1 MDWMEIISFGFTVA
15 LRPENVFFAFAGC
28 VIGTLVG
35 VLPGIGTTAAISL
48 LLPATFKGDVVSSV
62 ILLSGIFYGTQ
73 YGGST
78 TSILVN
84 IPGEA
89 ASVVTCLDGYQMA
102 QKGRAGPALGMAAF
116 ASFIAGTF
124 SVMMLT
130 FLAPTLAKLGFHFGS
145 PEFAA
150 MALLGLSL
158 LISLSSGS
166 LVKALMMA
174 AVGLFLGMVGVDP
187 TIGSRRFTFGI
198 YELEDGIGLAPV
210 AMGIFGIGEV
220 LTNIEDLFG
229 ERRQILVRKVK
240 GLLPNLHDWKESGLA
255 ITQGSIIGFLIGLIP
270 GGNNIIASIS
280 CYALQKRIS
289 RHPERFGTGA
299 IEGVAAPEA
308 ANNSAIGGAFIPLLT
323 FGIPTSAVMA
333 LLLAGFMI
341 HGIIPGPLLIKNYP
355 HLFWGL
361 IFSMYIGNAMLL
373 ILNLPLI
380 WVWVKVLNVPYG
392 VLFPLIFLFCLIGAY
407 TLNNSVFEMWLV
419 LFFGLVGFLM
429 RKFGYEPALLILA
442 LVMGPILEE
451 SLRRSISLSGG
462 NLTIFLHRPIA
473 LSLLVVSAIFLVSS
487 PAGRFI
493 QKRRMRRERSRD
505 KSIPPDSCTQ
515 W

>member
-1 MDWMEIISFGFTVA
+1 MDWAETISFGFSVA
-15 LRPENVFFAFAGC
+15 LRPENLLFALVGC
-28 VIGTLVG
+28 IIGTLVG

-48 LLPATFKGDVVSSV
+48 LLPATFKGDVVPSL
-62 ILLSGIFYGTQ
+62 IMLSGIFYGTQ

-89 ASVVTCLDGYQMA
+89 ASVITCLDGYRMA
-102 QKGRAGPALGMAAF
+102 QKGRAGPALGIAAF

-124 SVMMLT
+124 SVLMLT
-130 FLAPTLAKLGFHFGS
+130 FLAPFLAKLGFHFGS

-150 MALLGLSL
+150 MAILGLCL

-166 LVKALMMA
+166 MTKALMMA
-174 AVGLFLGMVGVDP
+174 CVGLILGMVGVDP
-187 TIGSRRFTFGI
+187 TIGARRFTFGI

-220 LTNIEDLFG
+220 LNNVEDLVRG
-229 ERRQILVRKVK
+229 QRQILVNKVK
-240 GLLPNLHDWKESGLA
+240 GLLPNRQDWKDSSVA
-255 ITQGSIIGFLIGLIP
+255 IAQGSIIGFLIGLIP

-333 LLLAGFMI
+333 LLLAGFLI
-341 HGIIPGPLLIKNYP
+341 HGIVPGPLLVKNHP

-361 IFSMYIGNAMLL
+361 IFSMYIGNVMLL

-392 VLFPLIFLFCLIGAY
+392 ILFPLILLFCLIGSY
-407 TLNNSVFEMWLV
+407 TLNNSLV
-419 LFFGLVGFLM
+419 EIGVVVFFGLVGFLM

-451 SLRRSISLSGG
+451 SLRRSITLSGG
-462 NLTIFLHRPIA
+462 NLLIFLHRPIA
-473 LSLLVVSAIFLVSS
+473 LSLLMLSAVLLVSF
-487 PAGRFI
+487 PVGRLI
-493 QKRRMRRERSRD
+493 RKRRERLGGERE
-505 KSIPPDSCTQ
+505 
-515 W
+515 